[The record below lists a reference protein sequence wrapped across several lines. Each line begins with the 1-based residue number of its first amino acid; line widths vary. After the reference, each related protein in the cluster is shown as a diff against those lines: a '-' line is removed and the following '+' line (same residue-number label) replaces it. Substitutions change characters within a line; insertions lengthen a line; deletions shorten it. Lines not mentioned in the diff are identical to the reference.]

1 VSKPI
6 PTNPIF
12 FATPDEFRAWLELHH
27 ETETELW
34 VGYHKKRTGL
44 PSMTWSDAVDQALC
58 FGWIDGIR
66 ESLDETRYT
75 NRFTPR
81 RSGSTWSVVNI
92 RKVER
97 LTAEGLMRP
106 AGIKAYEA
114 RKKSN
119 SEIYSYEQARKDA
132 VLDAKAEQQFRAN
145 EAAWAWF
152 EKAPPSYRKAAA
164 WWVISAK
171 KEETKAKRL
180 ATLIEDSAR
189 GKTVPPLTRR

>member
-1 VSKPI
+1 MAKPI

-34 VGYHKKRTGL
+34 VGYHKKSTGL
-44 PSMTWSDAVDQALC
+44 PSMTWSDSVDQALC

-66 ESLDETRYT
+66 ESIDENRYT

-81 RSGSTWSVVNI
+81 RSGSTWSAVNI

-106 AGIKAYEA
+106 AGLRAYEA

-132 VLDAKAEQQFRAN
+132 ALDTESEQQFRAN

-152 EKAPPSYRKAAA
+152 EKAPPSYRKAAV

-171 KEETKAKRL
+171 KDETRAKRL
-180 ATLIEDSAR
+180 ATLIEDSAKGR
-189 GKTVPPLTRR
+189 TVPPLTRR